1 MAVAC
6 YSESCLHLQSIHH
19 LSFKYVRWLKKVPK
33 FLRECFKASYESTA
47 PDLKGGRICRQQ
59 NAGLFSENNWWISA
73 SSISGKRLK
82 AECRCNLPCP
92 DNAVWKILVF
102 AVRGKIPSSGQLPQQ
117 QMCPTKAMW
126 NVVNEPNPKLWTSVS
141 SQRSWQLLSKHQ
153 FAHWFRQASAPI
165 RAPFTDRQTEETLYD
180 VLTVLAHT

>member
-1 MAVAC
+1 MRA
-6 YSESCLHLQSIHH
+6 LHQT
-19 LSFKYVRWLKKVPK
+19 W
-33 FLRECFKASYESTA
+33 REEGS
-47 PDLKGGRICRQQ
+47 
-59 NAGLFSENNWWISA
+59 AGSKMLGFFSENNWWISA

-92 DNAVWKILVF
+92 DSAAWKILVF

-126 NVVNEPNPKLWTSVS
+126 NVVNEANPKLWTSVS
-141 SQRSWQLLSKHQ
+141 SQRSWQLLSKQQ